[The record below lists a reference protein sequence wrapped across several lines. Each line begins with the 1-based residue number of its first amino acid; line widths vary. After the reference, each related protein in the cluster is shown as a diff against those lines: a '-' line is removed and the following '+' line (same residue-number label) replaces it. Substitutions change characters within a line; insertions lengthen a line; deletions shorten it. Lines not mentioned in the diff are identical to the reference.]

1 MHRIMV
7 GTTEITD
14 YIVDGTYE
22 MDAEDT
28 YESWKDGNARQHRVI
43 ITSKVS
49 GSFDVAC
56 ANETISLA
64 DFNNIFSNA
73 ATSGHVIMN
82 VYVTNQGTTKA
93 ITAYYHLKNKDHIL
107 RADGTYIDVV
117 TVEVEEQ

>member
-49 GSFDVAC
+49 G
-56 ANETISLA
+56 
-64 DFNNIFSNA
+64 
-73 ATSGHVIMN
+73 
-82 VYVTNQGTTKA
+82 
-93 ITAYYHLKNKDHIL
+93 
-107 RADGTYIDVV
+107 
-117 TVEVEEQ
+117 